1 MSSSD
6 VKHLADPSS
15 PGVGRFTFV
24 IKGKPEPWT
33 KFRKRASGEKDVPEP
48 ENEAYVAYE
57 IRFFIDPYELEPPK
71 RKANTVGVERSNGTM
86 MLWHTYVPESQRGK
100 GIAEIIVEEA
110 MEWASANSLS
120 VDSSCSYVNE
130 TFMKRQH
137 NRQRWKH
144 IMIRDY

>member
-1 MSSSD
+1 
-6 VKHLADPSS
+6 
-15 PGVGRFTFV
+15 
-24 IKGKPEPWT
+24 
-33 KFRKRASGEKDVPEP
+33 
-48 ENEAYVAYE
+48 
-57 IRFFIDPYELEPPK
+57 
-71 RKANTVGVERSNGTM
+71 M

-130 TFMKRQH
+130 TFMKRPH